1 MNTRFI
7 SGFALTLAATVT
19 FLTPA
24 TSAQAEAL
32 TLTDIAGRQV
42 TLDERPDKIILGEG
56 RMMYAIAAISDG
68 NPFANIVGWKD
79 DLVQF
84 DPDAFRKFEAAFP
97 DDAGRMINFG
107 NPYAGDFSIEAV
119 LEADADLVLL
129 DSGNLFKAEET
140 GLIEKLDKAGVPVVF
155 IDFRRNATENTVPSL
170 LILGRILG
178 EEAGAAKFIDFY
190 IAEMRKVTNVID
202 TIPAE
207 ERPLVVIENA
217 AGWQPDFCCWSFGP
231 YNYGRFVE
239 LAGGVNHASTLAN
252 AYSVTLSMEGVLEAD
267 PDHVIGTGANWAEAK
282 PEVTSTLLGYEGDA
296 AVNAEKIAALAARP
310 GFDELRAVKEGNYH
324 SIYHQ
329 FYNSPYHFVAVQQ
342 IAKWL
347 YPDDFEDLDPQDTF
361 NRLHSEFMPFDASGQ
376 FWLSADKAMQ

>member
-56 RMMYAIAAISDG
+56 RMMYAIAAISSG
-68 NPFANIVGWKD
+68 NPFEHIVGWKD
-79 DLVQF
+79 DLVQY

-97 DDAGRMINFG
+97 ADAERMINFG
-107 NPYAGDFSIEAV
+107 NPYAGDFSIEGV
-119 LEADADLVLL
+119 LQAEADLVLL

-140 GLIEKLDKAGVPVVF
+140 GLIEKLDKAGVPIVF

-190 IAEMRKVTNVID
+190 IAEMRRVTNVVD

-207 ERPLVVIENA
+207 DRPLVLVENA

-239 LAGGVNHASTLAN
+239 LAGGKNFASTLAN
-252 AYSVTLSMEGVLEAD
+252 AYSVTLSMEGVLDAD

-282 PEVTSTLLGYEGDA
+282 PEITSTLLGYEGDP
-296 AVNAEKIAALAARP
+296 AVNAEKIAALASRP
-310 GFDELRAVKEGNYH
+310 GFSELRAVKEGNYH

-347 YPDDFEDLDPQDTF
+347 YPDDFADLDPQDTF
-361 NRLHSEFMPFDASGQ
+361 NRLHAEFMPYEASGQ
-376 FWLSADKAMQ
+376 FWLSAEQATQ

>member
-19 FLTPA
+19 VLTPA

-32 TLTDIAGRQV
+32 TLTDIAGRTV
-42 TLDERPDKIILGEG
+42 TLDEVPDKIILGEG
-56 RMMYAIAAISDG
+56 RMMYAIAAISEG
-68 NPFANIVGWKD
+68 NPFDHIVGWKD
-79 DLVQF
+79 DLVLY

-97 DDAGRMINFG
+97 ADAERMINFG
-107 NPYAGDFSIEAV
+107 NPYAGDFSVEAV
-119 LEADADLVLL
+119 LEAEADLVLL

-178 EEAGAAKFIDFY
+178 DEKGAARFIDFY
-190 IAEMRKVTNVID
+190 IAEMRRVTNVVD
-202 TIPAE
+202 QIPAE
-207 ERPLVVIENA
+207 ERPLVVVENA

-239 LAGGVNHASTLAN
+239 LAGGKNFASTLAN
-252 AYSVTLSMEGVLEAD
+252 AYSVTLSMEGMLEAD

-282 PEVTSTLLGYEGDA
+282 PEVTSTLLGYEGDP

-310 GFDELRAVKEGNYH
+310 GFSELRAVKEGNYH

-347 YPDDFEDLDPQDTF
+347 YPEDFADLDPQDTF
-361 NRLHSEFMPFDASGQ
+361 ERLHAEFMPYEASGQ
-376 FWLSADKAMQ
+376 FWLSVD